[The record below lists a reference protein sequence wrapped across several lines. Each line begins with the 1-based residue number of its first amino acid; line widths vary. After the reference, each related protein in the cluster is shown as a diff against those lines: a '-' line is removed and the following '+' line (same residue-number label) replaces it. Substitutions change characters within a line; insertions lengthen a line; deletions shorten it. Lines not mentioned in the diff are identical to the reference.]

1 MRRPLLALPL
11 LLLAFSGCG
20 ADDEQPATGTGATD
34 TTRLE
39 VVVTKA
45 GPTQR
50 LEFSCGGDSRPCDA
64 GAIAKLTDVFQPD
77 DPARAC
83 TELYGGPEE
92 AHVTGTLEGRAVDHT
107 VTRTDGCEIADYDKL
122 FAALGHEAPH
132 SPSFDPA
139 GAPG

>member
-64 GAIAKLTDVFQPD
+64 AAIAATIGQEDDYEPVETDGA
-77 DPARAC
+77 ARA
-83 TELYGGPEE
+83 
-92 AHVTGTLEGRAVDHT
+92 
-107 VTRTDGCEIADYDKL
+107 
-122 FAALGHEAPH
+122 AALIAPLLEE
-132 SPSFDPA
+132 SKPQLRPRTS
-139 GAPG
+139 